1 MSWIALL
8 NPHAGAKS
16 VDPDEVNHA
25 LEQAGIDFDLEV
37 VQTVADMRAAAVEVA
52 RSEHDLVVV
61 GGDGTVGLVADA
73 LLAKP
78 LPRLPKVGIIP
89 AGSGCDLLRTFG
101 VSRDMAEAA
110 VRLNG
115 EGTYRIDV
123 GVLSGDWG
131 DRHFV
136 NVAQAGAGGA
146 AAETAPKMPRR
157 LGAARYPLAFA
168 SRLPRFPRTQVRI
181 GGSMEMTSDALAVIV
196 ANGQF
201 FAGGWNVAPKAL
213 LVDGAFDVQVVDAK
227 KRDAPRLVPK
237 LMAGTHLR
245 EKEVIRRSLE
255 HVTLETAVPWP
266 VEADGDYL
274 GTTPFEAR
282 VLPGALEL
290 KV

>member
-1 MSWIALL
+1 MSWIALV
-8 NPHAGAKS
+8 NPHAGVKS
-16 VDPDEVNHA
+16 VDPDDVRRA
-25 LEQAGIDFDLEV
+25 LDQAGVDFELQV
-37 VQTVADMRAAAVEVA
+37 VPTVGDMRAAAIDVA
-52 RSEHDLVVV
+52 RSTHDLVVV
-61 GGDGTVGLVADA
+61 GGDGTIGLVADA
-73 LLAKP
+73 LLADP

-101 VSRDMAEAA
+101 VSRDMTEAA
-110 VRLNG
+110 TRLHG
-115 EGTYRIDV
+115 PGTYTIDV
-123 GVLSGDWG
+123 GLLSGEWG
-131 DRHFV
+131 SRHFV

-181 GGSMEMTSDALAVIV
+181 GGSVEMTTEALAVIL

-227 KRDAPRLVPK
+227 KRNAPRLVPK

-245 EKEVIRRSLE
+245 EKEVTRKSLE
-255 HVTLETAVPWP
+255 HVTLETAEPWP

-282 VLPGALEL
+282 MRPGALEL